1 MRDCCLLLAVICGTA
16 QGVAQVYQTS
26 TRAAPAWA
34 TRTLRAGMIGT
45 DTSHVPAFAE
55 ILRSHPEWK
64 INLVAAF
71 KGGSPD
77 IPASAN
83 RVEGFARTST

>member
-1 MRDCCLLLAVICGTA
+1 MNRLCGIAVFFLAVICGGA
-16 QGVAQVYQTS
+16 QGVAQVDQTS

-55 ILRSHPEWK
+55 IFQIAP
-64 INLVAAF
+64 
-71 KGGSPD
+71 G
-77 IPASAN
+77 
-83 RVEGFARTST
+83 VENQPRCGIQRRQPGYPGECQSC